1 MSFIKSNKISP
12 TSYLKNARMY
22 AKQHGYNP
30 SLLTFSDNMEKK
42 LNYDGVDFGSSTNN
56 DYIIYKTLEEEN
68 KVEKGKSE
76 MMRKNYLKR
85 STNIKGDWKKNPKS
99 RNMLAIKILWNG
111 KI

>member
-1 MSFIKSNKISP
+1 
-12 TSYLKNARMY
+12 MY

-30 SLLTFSDNMEKK
+30 SLLTFSDKKEKK

-76 MMRKNYLKR
+76 MMRKKYLKR